1 MEQQNR
7 TAKILYAPL
16 GESFLG
22 YWKLAV
28 VWCLRGEMHLYYSQ
42 QWLSDSISWKYNQEE
57 ADTKMLLHVKHISPL
72 ISNTFIYT
80 LDTDVFV
87 IALTVST
94 ERPTI
99 LFNRRG
105 AKSQA
110 RIISTEKVKQ
120 SLCPKYAVNDRELAA
135 KSILK
140 LHTLTG
146 CDRRQR

>member
-1 MEQQNR
+1 
-7 TAKILYAPL
+7 
-16 GESFLG
+16 
-22 YWKLAV
+22 
-28 VWCLRGEMHLYYSQ
+28 
-42 QWLSDSISWKYNQEE
+42 
-57 ADTKMLLHVKHISPL
+57 MLLHVKHISPL
-72 ISNTFIYT
+72 ISNAFIYT

-99 LFNRRG
+99 LFNQRG

-110 RIISTEKVKQ
+110 RSISTEKVKQ
-120 SLCPKYAVNDRELAA
+120 SLCPKYAVNDRKLAA